1 MEGRRVR
8 LVPLAVVVA
17 AACASLGP
25 TPSAPPAPVLASISD
40 SSCSAALDSLMAIFR
55 HDYPGYRDKVT
66 GHEAALAALT
76 DSVRAVART
85 ASQYQVCIPALRRW
99 AEFFQDPH
107 VTGPW
112 QSSPPPAR
120 RNASPPPPP
129 LDLGAPDPNRPSWRF
144 LDDSTALL
152 RIPTFSEEYGP
163 VIDSVVGANRRRLEA
178 TPYLVVDLRG
188 NDGGSTESY
197 RSLTPL
203 LYANPVRFDGA
214 DVWASPA
221 NIVHYR
227 AMLSD
232 TLISTGVRHSIQEA
246 VWRMEARVNQW
257 VELRRDTIVG
267 LDTVLPMPRTVAV
280 VMDSVCAST
289 CEDFLLEVRQSA
301 KVTVMGVGHTAGVHD
316 YGEVRGVWLPGWRR
330 VALPTNRARGP
341 RIDHVG
347 IAPTVWIPRT
357 EQDPVEF
364 ARRHIYTRPARSV
377 PSR

>member
-1 MEGRRVR
+1 MQAVRCRLSRTVRVEGRRVR

-163 VIDSVVGANRRRLEA
+163 VIDS
-178 TPYLVVDLRG
+178 LV
-188 NDGGSTESY
+188 
-197 RSLTPL
+197 
-203 LYANPVRFDGA
+203 GA

-221 NIVHYR
+221 NIAHYR
-227 AMLSD
+227 GMLSD

-347 IAPTVWIPRT
+347 IAPTVWIPRN